1 MKSMDMWFNYK
12 AQRIEKKRMISVEL
26 RVHGIDMFREEQ
38 WDTTIR
44 PAVLKTLGHDDNRSK
59 EWIGTVK
66 KVQGSL
72 WHGLD
77 DEERKRYERQAKETN
92 EKNGSREHK
101 ITYAAFIYF
110 GVCVNLPGRQDMPT
124 TFSKRKSKSSLP
136 ILQVFAKLELWFG
149 RYVIHLRER
158 RNWSPCRLPTIGIDD
173 QALREIYSIE
183 DDTGPKFMHEK
194 HRDDL
199 NDVNWYGGE
208 WLEWMEKR
216 SSSSKDHRPVKNMRD
231 YFLTVGPSG
240 EMMLPS
246 PDTHGTGSN
255 WASPLAQLIQIAW
268 GEPPF
273 ECCIAQIEHINPL
286 LSRRSRERS

>member
-92 EKNGSREHK
+92 EKNGGHGVFCSADLDWSLIGK
-101 ITYAAFIYF
+101 ITVLTAMAAAGFII
-110 GVCVNLPGRQDMPT
+110 VKQM
-124 TFSKRKSKSSLP
+124 RK
-136 ILQVFAKLELWFG
+136 
-149 RYVIHLRER
+149 
-158 RNWSPCRLPTIGIDD
+158 
-173 QALREIYSIE
+173 
-183 DDTGPKFMHEK
+183 
-194 HRDDL
+194 
-199 NDVNWYGGE
+199 
-208 WLEWMEKR
+208 
-216 SSSSKDHRPVKNMRD
+216 
-231 YFLTVGPSG
+231 
-240 EMMLPS
+240 
-246 PDTHGTGSN
+246 
-255 WASPLAQLIQIAW
+255 
-268 GEPPF
+268 
-273 ECCIAQIEHINPL
+273 
-286 LSRRSRERS
+286 